1 MHTKWTPGPW
11 TFDGETIRGAGQTI
25 RERVP
30 MLGVALPH
38 SPEAYVAEGR
48 ANACL
53 AAAAPEMYDAL
64 ADLLDMVDAD
74 DGDDPNG
81 MVAHLTHARA
91 VMAKARG
98 E

>member
-11 TFDGETIRGAGQTI
+11 RHVAIEGGWD
-25 RERVP
+25 
-30 MLGVALPH
+30 GVAATDGTPICSLSYNNP
-38 SPEAYVAEGR
+38 

-74 DGDDPNG
+74 DGDDPDG